1 MGLLDGIVSG
11 AKRAAE
17 RAVEGVVRDVVV
29 KPVEGAVRET
39 GRAAERGVREKA
51 REATRPNPQEPKK
64 EAGPAEKSMLEQGQ
78 DAVGGAWDAIKRK
91 HEDGLKNPPP
101 NKQDPSYSGD
111 ASDVLPKA
119 SQLLADNKGDVVS
132 QPAQTAPVQ
141 VAAAAMKFDAPQV

>member
-1 MGLLDGIVSG
+1 MGFLDGVVNG

-51 REATRPNPQEPKK
+51 REATRPNPQESKK
-64 EAGPAEKSMLEQGQ
+64 EAGSAEKSMLEQGQ

-101 NKQDPSYSGD
+101 KQDPSYSGD
-111 ASDVLPKA
+111 ASDALPKA

-141 VAAAAMKFDAPQV
+141 VAAAAMTFDAPQV